1 MFDGSP
7 RVFEPTH
14 GVAVACVSRKLRHQ
28 QGNLR
33 ISPRYVQLALKTT
46 RDLSKSL
53 FEFHLRN
60 LHIELLNYSIS
71 S

>member
-1 MFDGSP
+1 MFAGSP
-7 RVFEPTH
+7 CPFEPTD
-14 GVAVACVSRKLRHQ
+14 GVAVACVSCKLRHQ

-60 LHIELLNYSIS
+60 LHSELVNYSIS
-71 S
+71 L

>member
-1 MFDGSP
+1 MFAGSS

-14 GVAVACVSRKLRHQ
+14 GVAVACVSCKLRHQ

-33 ISPRYVQLALKTT
+33 ISLRYVQLALKTT

-53 FEFHLRN
+53 FKFHLRN
-60 LHIELLNYSIS
+60 LHIELVNYSIS
-71 S
+71 A

>member
-1 MFDGSP
+1 MFAGSP
-7 RVFEPTH
+7 YLFEPTH
-14 GVAVACVSRKLRHQ
+14 GVSVACVSCKLRHK

-46 RDLSKSL
+46 RDLSKCL
-53 FEFHLRN
+53 FKFHLRN
-60 LHIELLNYSIS
+60 LHIELVNYSIS

>member
-1 MFDGSP
+1 MFVGSP
-7 RVFEPTH
+7 RVFQPTH
-14 GVAVACVSRKLRHQ
+14 GLAGACVSFKLRHQ

-60 LHIELLNYSIS
+60 LHIELVNYSIS